1 MKAVV
6 RSQIRVLSVDDHP
19 LVREGFAT
27 IINSEPDMQVIAQA
41 ANARE
46 AIQRFSDHQPDV
58 TVMDLTLPD
67 MSGIDAMGT
76 IRREFPEARIMILTT
91 SERDTEIR
99 RALAAGARSY
109 MLKSMPPKDLAQTI
123 REVHAGKKR
132 IPPEVAAQI
141 AEHITDDPL
150 SEREVEVLK
159 LVMEG
164 NRNREIANQLLISEE
179 TVKAHMKHIIGK
191 LGASDRTQA
200 VTIALRR
207 GVIHL

>member
-1 MKAVV
+1 MKAFV

-46 AIQRFSDHQPDV
+46 AIQQFSEHQPDV

-67 MSGIDAMGT
+67 MSGIDAMGA
-76 IRREFPEARIMILTT
+76 IRREFPEARIMVLTT

-109 MLKSMPPKDLAQTI
+109 ILKSMPPNDLAQTI

-132 IPPEVAAQI
+132 IPPEVAARI
-141 AEHITDDPL
+141 AEHITDDQL

-179 TVKAHMKHIIGK
+179 TVKAHVKHIIGK